1 MKRIMN
7 TYEVEIIA
15 DLNEEVSVYI
25 EAPTADQAEEV
36 AIRML
41 ENGELDCVS
50 QICIEHTVTEV

>member
-1 MKRIMN
+1 MK
-7 TYEVEIIA
+7 TYEVEMIT

-25 EAPTADQAEEV
+25 EAPTADKAEEV